1 MIRRS
6 LVGLLAL
13 AAALAAALAV
23 APAWAQIQLGA
34 SVPSFIALSIGT
46 PTGLARVRG
55 GGAGSSYELRVPVA
69 VTATDNGARLSIAD
83 GEDLEAPARGHL
95 RDGSSLVAAPLEVVA
110 AGGPAQPLSAPADP
124 LLETWSR
131 PVSNAPLTIAL
142 RQSLPPGAA
151 SAVARLHKTVL
162 ITLSSQTP

>member
-6 LVGLLAL
+6 LIGLLAL

-23 APAWAQIQLGA
+23 APAGAQIQLGA

-46 PTGLARVRG
+46 PTGFARLGG
-55 GGAGSSYELRVPVA
+55 GGASSYELRVPVA

-83 GEDLEAPARGHL
+83 GEDLKAPARGHL
-95 RDGSSLVAAPLEVVA
+95 RDGSRVVAAPLEVVV

-131 PVSNAPLTIAL
+131 PVSNAPVTIAL
-142 RQSLPPGAA
+142 RQSLAPGAA
-151 SAVARLHKTVL
+151 NAVARLHKTVL